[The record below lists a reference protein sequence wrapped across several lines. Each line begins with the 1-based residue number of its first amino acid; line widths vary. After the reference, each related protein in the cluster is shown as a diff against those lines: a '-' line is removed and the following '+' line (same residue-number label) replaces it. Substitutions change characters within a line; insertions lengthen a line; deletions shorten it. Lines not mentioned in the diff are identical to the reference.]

1 MATEET
7 QVKQESKSQ
16 RKIIQISTS
25 TTNTG
30 QIIVTGLCNDG
41 TVWYKVLHGNDEWKQ
56 VEKL

>member
-56 VEKL
+56 V